1 MGLGEPGEA
10 GLVGQGA
17 GDLVGERAALAHRG
31 GPRCGHRGDELPG
44 QPGLFGGTGV
54 QCPAQQLAGVVEGD
68 GAGGRG
74 DDGGRLAVL
83 AAHRQRRQPLAFAVP
98 LVGGKPLDV
107 RGGQQR
113 GVVAAAGRVDRQ
125 ERAQLSG
132 RAAEGVEG
140 PAGARA
146 AWRAQQ
152 VSQVV
157 PQQVA
162 QPPLGDA
169 GQVEVAAP
177 LGEPHP
183 VVVGLD
189 EARVPAGFR
198 GEVGQ
203 PQVVQNLPGDQHGE
217 RGAGGKVKLGQ
228 RPGAAGA
235 AGIDQGLHPAGI
247 PPGVPF
253 PLGVGEQAPADLGGG
268 QRRQPGQD
276 DLARPR
282 HRRLG
287 GAPGAELLLVSE
299 CDRDRQAPDLIVAGP
314 GPQQCRAARPALR
327 LVPGLVARAQA

>member
-1 MGLGEPGEA
+1 MDLGEPGEA

-17 GDLVGERAALAHRG
+17 GHLVGERAALAHRG
-31 GPRCGHRGDELPG
+31 GPGRGHRGDELPG
-44 QPGLFGGTGV
+44 QPGPLGGTAV
-54 QCPAQQLAGVVEGD
+54 QRPAQQLAGVVEGD
-68 GAGGRG
+68 GPGGRG
-74 DDGGRLAVL
+74 DDRRRAVL
-83 AAHRQRRQPLAFAVP
+83 PPHRQRRQPLAFAVP
-98 LVGGKPLDV
+98 LVGGEPLDV
-107 RGGQQR
+107 RGGQLR
-113 GVVAAAGRVDRQ
+113 GVVAAAGRVDGQ
-125 ERAQLSG
+125 ERAQLGG

-140 PAGARA
+140 AAGARA
-146 AWRAQQ
+146 VRGAQQ
-152 VSQVV
+152 VGQVV

-177 LGEPHP
+177 FGEPHP
-183 VVVGLD
+183 EVVGLD

-203 PQVVQNLPGDQHGE
+203 PQVVQHLPGHHGRE

-228 RPGAAGA
+228 RPGAAGP

-253 PLGVGEQAPADLGGG
+253 PLGVGEQAPADLRGR

-287 GAPGAELLLVSE
+287 GAPGAELLLVAAG
-299 CDRDRQAPDLIVAGP
+299 DRDRQAPGLIVAGP
-314 GPQQCRAARPALR
+314 GPRQCHAARPAMH
-327 LVPGLVARAQA
+327 LVPGLVA